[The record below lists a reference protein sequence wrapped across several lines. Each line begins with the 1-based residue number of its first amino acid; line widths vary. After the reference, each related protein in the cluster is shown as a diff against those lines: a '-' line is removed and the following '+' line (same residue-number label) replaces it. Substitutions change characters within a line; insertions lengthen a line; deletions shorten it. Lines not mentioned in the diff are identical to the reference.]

1 MVNVNVGRDWS
12 AATKDCPE
20 FLGSLTQIKYFSTNL
35 ITVRAHRGHTWSEAT
50 QNPCKFYQLSVNP
63 KIQKSSIFKRTS
75 QKFQGFNKK
84 IFVRELW
91 FTWISGFLDYWII
104 INLTR
109 LWDQVTGN
117 SPISSYQ
124 PYQVSMQP
132 RPWLERSDPNPF
144 FGKR

>member
-1 MVNVNVGRDWS
+1 MVNVNGGRDWS

-50 QNPCKFYQLSVNP
+50 QTPCKFYQLSVNP

-84 IFVRELW
+84 IFVMNSW
-91 FTWISGFLDYWII
+91 FTWISGLLDYYKLDEIMI
-104 INLTR
+104 PNYQLQST
-109 LWDQVTGN
+109 LSSVNATAAVTGA
-117 SPISSYQ
+117 
-124 PYQVSMQP
+124 
-132 RPWLERSDPNPF
+132 
-144 FGKR
+144 

>member
-1 MVNVNVGRDWS
+1 MVNVNGGRDWS

-20 FLGSLTQIKYFSTNL
+20 FLGSLTQVKYFSTNL

-84 IFVRELW
+84 IFVRESW
-91 FTWISGFLDYWII
+91 FTWISGLLDY
-104 INLTR
+104 
-109 LWDQVTGN
+109 
-117 SPISSYQ
+117 Y
-124 PYQVSMQP
+124 
-132 RPWLERSDPNPF
+132 
-144 FGKR
+144 